1 MKLKATATPSKRLNI
16 INVHIMPRVHRS
28 RSKAQPRQIGPYQL
42 GRYSASRSLTPVEQ
56 QLSLQCPRS
65 LKKWSKQKP
74 LPPANPSPT
83 SQETTAASS
92 SRVLSPLERMPTEL
106 LELIFFQCLNLNL
119 PLASASLG
127 AALSSFYAKSRLF
140 FMAFSSEQF
149 SYYDFKLK
157 HSDQLL
163 SILWS
168 EREIAILQTSIL
180 QRRWMTLDFLHQCMP
195 LYLEKVWRS
204 LGMILGLEAFHDIV
218 PRILTSATA
227 RSYIMETVQAGA
239 RWFISYNE
247 TRSAQWWFGT
257 KRLFIGIGLP
267 DGWVSLH
274 EANSGPKWLHKRI
287 MCCKPTCQIPNR
299 LLIGPWHGS
308 KGHLLEAI
316 LRNGATSGLTW
327 ASSNA
332 EDLGFINAL
341 REKNRWVLEIF
352 TNRKWRDW
360 TPYVSDPENFHGPLS
375 PAVFRNVGLGYFV
388 SSTHL
393 ADAAI
398 KYDCSFEILK
408 AILNWH
414 DLPDFFNPA
423 DEPLRAWA
431 QRKRAEGDPRGE
443 WMLRQFKSSPLN
455 AVSAR

>member
-1 MKLKATATPSKRLNI
+1 M
-16 INVHIMPRVHRS
+16 MPKVHRS
-28 RSKAQPRQIGPYQL
+28 RSMAQFRPIGPYQL
-42 GRYSASRSLTPVEQ
+42 RRYSASRSSTPVEQ
-56 QLSLQCPRS
+56 QVSSRS
-65 LKKWSKQKP
+65 LKRRLRQKP
-74 LPPANPSPT
+74 LPPAANPASSPF
-83 SQETTAASS
+83 SQKTTAASGF
-92 SRVLSPLERMPTEL
+92 ERLPTEI

-119 PLASASLG
+119 PLASSNLG
-127 AALSSFYAKSRLF
+127 SALSSFYVKSRLF
-140 FMAFSSEQF
+140 FMAFSSDHF
-149 SYYDFKLK
+149 SYYDFKLQ

-163 SILWS
+163 GILWS

-180 QRRWMTLDFLHQCMP
+180 QRRWMTMDFLHQCMP
-195 LYLEKVWRS
+195 LYLEKVWQS
-204 LGMILGLEAFHDIV
+204 LGMISGLEAVHDIV
-218 PRILTSATA
+218 PRSLTAATA
-227 RSYIMETVQAGA
+227 TSYIMEAGQAGVG
-239 RWFISYNE
+239 WFMRYNQ

-257 KRLFIGIGLP
+257 ERLFIGTGLP

-274 EANSGPKWLHKRI
+274 EANSGPKWLRKRF
-287 MCCKPTCQIPNR
+287 MCCKPTCQIPDR

-308 KGHLLEAI
+308 EGHLLEAM

-341 REKNRWVLEIF
+341 REKNQMVLEFF
-352 TNRKWRDW
+352 TNGKWRDW
-360 TPYVSDPENFHGPLS
+360 TPHVSAPERFHGPLS
-375 PAVFRNVGLGYFV
+375 PAIFKNIGLGFVV

-408 AILNWH
+408 VILNRH
-414 DLPDFFNPA
+414 DLPDFNDPA
-423 DEPLRAWA
+423 DRPLRAWA

-443 WMLRQFKSSPLN
+443 WILRQFKSCPLN